1 LDTNWH
7 LNNKSLISLALPR
20 EATELSD
27 VNDLAKGLGKN
38 SFIDLQRVSESP
50 PKPSAEQN
58 RGATRSRINRPLTVT
73 RGRELLGLLDQ
84 HAQAFEAFDTDR
96 RRPGRFAT
104 QKTQSNTLA
113 TTPAVLPCRFAAM
126 KRALE

>member
-1 LDTNWH
+1 
-7 LNNKSLISLALPR
+7 LILLALPR

-38 SFIDLQRVSESP
+38 SFIDLQRFSESP
-50 PKPSAEQN
+50 PKPSAD
-58 RGATRSRINRPLTVT
+58 NRPLTVT

-104 QKTQSNTLA
+104 QTA
-113 TTPAVLPCRFAAM
+113 AVDTIEHARNNARRYALPLCGDETGTRVAKSAVGD
-126 KRALE
+126 EQ